1 MKNLNESST
10 KLSKI
15 DKWYVPLMMVLSFGG
30 FIDATYLTI
39 SYFKGASLVCNFST
53 GCNQV
58 TSSAYSTVFGL
69 PVALLGLGF
78 YVTVLVLTVA
88 YFDWRKDWLPKII
101 LGISTLAFG
110 FSLWFVWVMIF
121 VIKAFCQYCLVSAVL
136 STAIFGAS
144 VIRYRLGRI
153 ES

>member
-10 KLSKI
+10 KLSKV
-15 DKWYVPLMMVLSFGG
+15 DRWYVPLMALLSFSG
-30 FIDATYLTI
+30 FVDATYLTI
-39 SYFKGASLVCNFST
+39 SYFKGASLICNFST

-58 TSSAYSTVFGL
+58 TSSVYSTVFGL

-78 YVTVLVLTVA
+78 YVTVFVLIIA
-88 YFDWRKDWLPKII
+88 YFDWRNEWLPKII
-101 LGISTLAFG
+101 LGVSTLAFG